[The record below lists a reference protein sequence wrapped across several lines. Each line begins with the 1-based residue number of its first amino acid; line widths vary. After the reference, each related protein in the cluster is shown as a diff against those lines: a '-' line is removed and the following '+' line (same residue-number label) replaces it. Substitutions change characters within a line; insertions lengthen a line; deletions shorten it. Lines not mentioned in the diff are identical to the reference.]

1 MQSLLSG
8 AQFIIVFINL
18 MWKME
23 IVKRSLFFLFLVPIK
38 ALHSNQCKSSHMDKR
53 LSDYVICSGSN
64 SIKKRQ
70 FISLILVGKLYLFM
84 YVYIYIYTKIDRGE
98 LWEICCQSQSV
109 KFSLSFHKINWSV
122 YVSVTEFLQSTVFSL
137 SFIL

>member
-1 MQSLLSG
+1 MQSPLSG

-23 IVKRSLFFLFLVPIK
+23 TVKKSLFFLFLVPIK
-38 ALHSNQCKSSHMDKR
+38 ALHSNQCKSSHMNKR
-53 LSDYVICSGSN
+53 LSDYVIFSGSN

-84 YVYIYIYTKIDRGE
+84 YVYIYMKFDMGV

-109 KFSLSFHKINWSV
+109 KFSLSSHKINWSV
-122 YVSVTEFLQSTVFSL
+122 CYVSVMELLQSTVFSL
-137 SFIL
+137 FFIL

>member
-23 IVKRSLFFLFLVPIK
+23 TVKKSLFFLFLVPIK
-38 ALHSNQCKSSHMDKR
+38 ALHSNQCKSSHMDRR

-84 YVYIYIYTKIDRGE
+84 YVYIYMKIGMGE
-98 LWEICCQSQSV
+98 LQEICFQSQSV
-109 KFSLSFHKINWSV
+109 KFSLSSHKINWSV
-122 YVSVTEFLQSTVFSL
+122 CYVSVMEFLQSTVFSL
-137 SFIL
+137 FFIL

>member
-1 MQSLLSG
+1 MQSPLSG

-23 IVKRSLFFLFLVPIK
+23 TVKKSLFFLFLVPIK
-38 ALHSNQCKSSHMDKR
+38 ALHSNQCKSSHMNKR
-53 LSDYVICSGSN
+53 LSDYVIFSGSN

-84 YVYIYIYTKIDRGE
+84 YVYIYMKIDMGV

-109 KFSLSFHKINWSV
+109 KFSLSSHKINWSV
-122 YVSVTEFLQSTVFSL
+122 CYVSVMELLQSTVFSL
-137 SFIL
+137 FFIL

>member
-84 YVYIYIYTKIDRGE
+84 YVYIYTKIDRGE

-122 YVSVTEFLQSTVFSL
+122 YVSVMEFLQSTVFSL

>member
-23 IVKRSLFFLFLVPIK
+23 TVKKSLFFLFLEPIK
-38 ALHSNQCKSSHMDKR
+38 ALHSNQCKSSHMDRR

-64 SIKKRQ
+64 SIKKTQ

-84 YVYIYIYTKIDRGE
+84 YVYIYMKIGMGE
-98 LWEICCQSQSV
+98 LQEICFQSQSV
-109 KFSLSFHKINWSV
+109 KFSLSSHKINWSV
-122 YVSVTEFLQSTVFSL
+122 CYVSVMEFLQSTVFSL
-137 SFIL
+137 FFIL

>member
-23 IVKRSLFFLFLVPIK
+23 TVKKSLFFLFLVPIK
-38 ALHSNQCKSSHMDKR
+38 ALHSNQCKSSHMDRR

-64 SIKKRQ
+64 SIKKTQ

-84 YVYIYIYTKIDRGE
+84 YVYIYMKIGMGE
-98 LWEICCQSQSV
+98 LQEICFQSQSV
-109 KFSLSFHKINWSV
+109 KFSLSSHKINWSV
-122 YVSVTEFLQSTVFSL
+122 CYVSVMEFLQSTVFSL
-137 SFIL
+137 FFIL

>member
-84 YVYIYIYTKIDRGE
+84 YVYIYTKIDRGE

>member
-23 IVKRSLFFLFLVPIK
+23 TVKKSLFFLFLVPIK
-38 ALHSNQCKSSHMDKR
+38 TLHSNQCKSSHMDRR
-53 LSDYVICSGSN
+53 LSDYVICSRSN

-84 YVYIYIYTKIDRGE
+84 YVYIYENWYGRITRDLFPI
-98 LWEICCQSQSV
+98 SV
-109 KFSLSFHKINWSV
+109 SK
-122 YVSVTEFLQSTVFSL
+122 VFSIFPQNKL
-137 SFIL
+137 ICLLC